1 MNLSQTQ
8 NEEEQIGEDEMKN
21 IENEL
26 KRLGYIWF

>member
-26 KRLGYIWF
+26 KRLGYL